1 MELKE
6 FIKEVLADITDA
18 VAESQQELKNGCI
31 IAPII
36 NNSNNTDNLVKLNK
50 GGYAIVSNVH
60 FDVAVTLNEDTDR
73 KTKIGVLSS
82 ALSLGTEKKR
92 GVISSEVSKITLDIP
107 ILLPY
112 KSNLNPPQDLEIYRP
127 TGSRS
132 TLT

>member
-36 NNSNNTDNLVKLNK
+36 NNRNNTDNLVKLNK

-112 KSNLNPPQDLEIYRP
+112 KSLNPPQDLEMYRP